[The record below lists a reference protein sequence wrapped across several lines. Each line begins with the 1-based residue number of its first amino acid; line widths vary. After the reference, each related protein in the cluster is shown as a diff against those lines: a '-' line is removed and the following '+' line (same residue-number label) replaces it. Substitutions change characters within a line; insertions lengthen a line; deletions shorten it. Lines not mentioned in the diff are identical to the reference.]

1 MPTESLDTT
10 SVFSAPTAHD
20 SRRRR
25 ANVPEDVVTKG
36 NSRFGDLTVL
46 LISEDEEEAFRISLL
61 LPIPFVRSMVWH
73 RNPGEAGPFLA
84 VCRGPMCVLVGRS
97 APGARPTETVRRLR
111 RAAPHAALVVLAADT
126 ASTAVIAPG
135 EGAAHAYVDGRCVDP
150 EKLCGVMRRALRR
163 RHKETATATTEANA
177 LIVRD
182 SLTLER
188 GLLPVPALR
197 GNDFSAAVRYEPGR
211 AHALLSGDFYD
222 VVQLEDS
229 SVHVILGD
237 VSGHGAA
244 EAALA
249 VQLRVAWRTAL
260 LCGKTQ
266 LEQLGLLE
274 KILIGERPDGDTY
287 ATVISLVFPP
297 GGASMRAVSAGHS
310 GLLLRRAGELRWV
323 EPRTGTAL
331 GLFPGQADWTETEL
345 ELLPLDRVVVFT
357 DGLSEGRTEPS
368 ARLGEDGLLRL
379 ATRYSHLPS
388 QEFVDALVGGVASM
402 AAPFGGLADDV
413 AVLHLG
419 WNPPTSPLPR

>member
-1 MPTESLDTT
+1 MT
-10 SVFSAPTAHD
+10 SVFSAPGAHD
-20 SRRRR
+20 SHRHR
-25 ANVPEDVVTKG
+25 ADVRGDAATKG
-36 NSRFGDLTVL
+36 NSRFRDLTVL
-46 LISEDEEEAFRISLL
+46 LISEDEEEAFHIRLL
-61 LPIPFVRSMVWH
+61 LPVPVVRSMVWY
-73 RNPGEAGPFLA
+73 RNAGEAGPFLA

-97 APGARPTETVRRLR
+97 SSGARPAETARRLR
-111 RAAPHAALVVLAADT
+111 RSAPHAALVVLADA
-126 ASTAVIAPG
+126 ASAAAIGPS
-135 EGAAHAYVDGRCVDP
+135 EGAAHAYVDGRCADP
-150 EKLCGVMRRALRR
+150 EKLRGVIRRALRR
-163 RHKETATATTEANA
+163 RHMETATATREANA

-197 GNDFSAAVRYEPGR
+197 GNDFSAVSRYEPGR

-222 VVQLEDS
+222 VVQIEDS

-266 LEQLGLLE
+266 LEQLRLLE
-274 KILIGERPDGDTY
+274 RILIGERPDGDTY
-287 ATVISLVFPP
+287 TTVMSLVFPS
-297 GGASMRAVSAGHS
+297 GGTAVRAVSAGHS
-310 GLLLRRAGELRWV
+310 GFLLRRAGELRWV

-331 GLFPGQADWTETEL
+331 GLFPGQADWSETEL

-357 DGLSEGRTEPS
+357 DGLFEGRTEPS

-379 ATRYSHLPS
+379 ATHYSHLPS

-419 WNPPTSPLPR
+419 WNPPTSPSRR